1 MRAKSILIL
10 ACAVAWVPALFGCGG
25 SGDGSST
32 GQLSL
37 SVTDAPVDYAE
48 ALYLR
53 IASVTLEGVQGSR
66 DQGPFAIAE
75 QDGLLNLM
83 EYTGTGSAVLLSN
96 LEVPAG
102 TYKVRIDA
110 DLGFTAQEQ
119 RSWIA
124 FAADSSEC
132 QEPLPAGAAW
142 SPDQETCRYPL
153 AIPSGE
159 QSGFKP
165 KGDVTVEAGGSS
177 RFTLEFDLRRT
188 VVDPE
193 SPLDIAYRLKPTGL
207 RLVNDA
213 TVGTISGAVAET
225 VFPSDCTPTDAK
237 VYLYDRTGAED
248 PFVAD
253 DMHPANDSFVT
264 SVSVEQVFAP
274 EAGYRYLIGFVPA
287 GTYAVAL
294 TCDAEDDPNLDQEPF
309 AFLTTAD
316 GVQVVAGSDATQDLP
331 PLP

>member
-1 MRAKSILIL
+1 MNAKNLRILVVVL
-10 ACAVAWVPALFGCGG
+10 AAGLALFGCGG

-53 IASVTLEGVQGSR
+53 IESVTLEGVQGSR
-66 DQGPFAIAE
+66 DQGPFAVAE
-75 QDGLLNLM
+75 QDSLVNLM

-96 LEVPAG
+96 LEVSAG

-124 FAADSSEC
+124 FAPDSSEC
-132 QEPLPAGAAW
+132 QEPLPAGAVW
-142 SPDQETCRYPL
+142 SPDMETCRYPL
-153 AIPSGE
+153 VIPSGE
-159 QSGFKP
+159 QAGFKP
-165 KGDVTVEAGGSS
+165 KGDVTVEAGGTS
-177 RFTLEFDLRRT
+177 RFTVEFDLRRN

-193 SPLDIAYRLKPTGL
+193 SPSDTAYRLKPTGL
-207 RLVNDA
+207 RLVNDS
-213 TVGTISGAVAET
+213 TVGTVSGVVAAT
-225 VFPSDCTPTDAK
+225 IFPTDCAPTDAK
-237 VYLYDRTGAED
+237 VYLYDRTGAVG

-253 DMHPANDSFVT
+253 DMHPGNEAFVT
-264 SVSVEQVFAP
+264 SVSVEQVLAP

-294 TCDAEDDPNLDQEPF
+294 TCDTEDDPDADEEPF
-309 AFLTTAD
+309 VFLTAAD
-316 GVQVVAGSDATQDLP
+316 GVQVTAGGDATQDLP
-331 PLP
+331 PAP

>member
-10 ACAVAWVPALFGCGG
+10 VVVVAWVPGLFACGG
-25 SGDGSST
+25 TGDRNST

-53 IASVTLEGVQGSR
+53 IARVTLEGVQGSR
-66 DQGPFAIAE
+66 DQGPVAIAE
-75 QDGLLNLM
+75 QDGLVNLM
-83 EYTGTGSAVLLSN
+83 QYTGTGSAVLLSN

-102 TYKVRIDA
+102 TYKVRLDA
-110 DLGFTAQEQ
+110 DLGFTDREQ

-124 FAADSSEC
+124 FAPDSSEC
-132 QEPLPAGAAW
+132 QEPLPVGAVW
-142 SPDQETCRYPL
+142 SPDLGTCRYPL

-165 KGDVTVEAGGSS
+165 KGDVTVGAGGTS
-177 RFTLEFDLRRT
+177 RFTVEFDLRRN

-193 SPLDIAYRLKPTGL
+193 SPLDVAYGLKPTGL
-207 RLVNDA
+207 RLVDDS
-213 TVGTISGAVAET
+213 TVGTISGAVAAP
-225 VFPSDCTPTDAK
+225 VFPGDCTAADAK
-237 VYLYDRTGAED
+237 VYLYDRTGDAGL
-248 PFVAD
+248 FVAD
-253 DMHPANDSFVT
+253 DMHPGNDAFVT
-264 SVSVEQVFAP
+264 SVSVEQVIAP

-294 TCDAEDDPNLDQEPF
+294 TCDAEDDSNVDEDPF
-309 AFLTTAD
+309 FFLTTAD
-316 GVQVVAGSDATQDLP
+316 GVQVTAGGDATQDLP
-331 PLP
+331 SVP